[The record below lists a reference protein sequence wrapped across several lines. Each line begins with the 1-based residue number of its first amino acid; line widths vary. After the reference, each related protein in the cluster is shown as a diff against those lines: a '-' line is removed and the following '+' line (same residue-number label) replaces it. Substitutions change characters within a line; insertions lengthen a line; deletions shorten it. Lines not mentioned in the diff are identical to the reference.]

1 MKCLNFSYFFL
12 ALLSCATAQV
22 AEQEGL
28 DFVSEAADAAEATIA
43 CNGKGKVC
51 VYPSQ
56 CDSGFIEGNSL
67 PRSYNYTDL
76 CHATTV
82 CCTIKPWDSEYADEC
97 AIRSLNT
104 SPQGPTPL
112 NANFAEFPWQAMI
125 LRESTKSLLC
135 GGVIIKKNFV
145 LTSADCVAE
154 QKSIDVLTK
163 GGEWKLGS
171 DDEGKPFQLV
181 RLKSISLHPDYD
193 HTKLSHNLAVLH
205 LERDYKFDEHI
216 RPLCLDGSDNLPDTG
231 DQKLCIITGW
241 GREALRIHQK
251 DAIEQYTNLTFIPAE
266 DCTRTLGSENF
277 NPDISACAVADSNA
291 CNFDFGSALACQ
303 REKDSQHFVLKG
315 IYTHNSGCFEPSA
328 YGSEKPT
335 LVFVRPD
342 VKWLNRIT
350 KPKWNE

>member
-1 MKCLNFSYFFL
+1 M
-12 ALLSCATAQV
+12 
-22 AEQEGL
+22 
-28 DFVSEAADAAEATIA
+28 
-43 CNGKGKVC
+43 
-51 VYPSQ
+51 
-56 CDSGFIEGNSL
+56 
-67 PRSYNYTDL
+67 
-76 CHATTV
+76 
-82 CCTIKPWDSEYADEC
+82 CCTIKAWDPEHAGQC

-104 SPQGPTPL
+104 YPQGPTPL

-145 LTSADCVAE
+145 LTSGDCVAQ

-171 DDEGKPFQLV
+171 DDEGKPFQIV
-181 RLKSISLHPDYD
+181 RLKSISMHPDFNY
-193 HTKLSHNLAVLH
+193 TKLSHNLAILH

-216 RPLCLDGSDNLPDTG
+216 RPLCLSESNEFPDASY
-231 DQKLCIITGW
+231 QNLCIVTGW

-251 DAIEQYTNLTFIPAE
+251 DAIEHYTNVTFILTE
-266 DCTRTLGSENF
+266 DCTQKLGIENF

-303 REKDSQHFVLKG
+303 RENGSQNFVLKG
-315 IYTHNSGCFEPSA
+315 IYTHNSGCFEPS
-328 YGSEKPT
+328 STDQKPI
-335 LVFVRPD
+335 LVFVKPD
-342 VKWLNRIT
+342 IEWLNRVT